1 MPKSKTSLNQILYDL
16 RRIAKH
22 REILTDK
29 KINAIYDTLKK
40 DLRSFLGESY
50 EKYADGDGRLYMSY
64 LDAQRKRAWFLNEI
78 VKNVDNIEP
87 LLQKEVSDLI
97 NTVYEKCYSGMA
109 DAVNKADTRAKLE
122 KMSKD
127 ISVQPDVLKQAV
139 NNNISKLTL
148 PLVMQKHRA
157 DIIYQIQQELSIG
170 LMNGDR
176 YETMAKRI
184 SERVSVSENKAK
196 SIVRTETHRN
206 VESGFLDCGEYIQ
219 DKLGD
224 SDLIYAVTWRTMKD
238 ERVRPQ
244 IRRKTKKGWKSG
256 YNKSGANHVQMEGQ
270 TVKVGEMFD
279 LGGGVTAKAPSKSG
293 VAAHDCNC
301 RCYLEYN
308 LMTAEEFA
316 KVTGKKVANGGNS
329 GIIKENGNKAI
340 TKITDNAIEKVPK
353 VDIPGFTDEQNIFI
367 QQQHKELL
375 KYARDNND
383 NKEVAF
389 VLRGDLSDRTVC
401 MGSDDRLDL
410 GSAAFGKGKDIVVM
424 HNHPRNSS
432 FSAVDISFFVEN
444 NNVSVLTIVKNN
456 GAVECISKSNEF
468 DLKLFKTEW
477 DRLIKKEKG
486 KINYDKVIA
495 KILSKTR
502 AGVIWNERV

>member
-29 KINAIYDTLKK
+29 KVNAIYDTLKK

-109 DAVNKADTRAKLE
+109 DAVNKADTRVKLE
-122 KMSKD
+122 KISKD

-238 ERVRPQ
+238 NRVRPQ

-270 TVKVGEMFD
+270 TVKAGEMFD
-279 LGGGVTAKAPSKSG
+279 LGGGVTAAAPSKSG

-316 KVTGKKVANGGNS
+316 KVTGKKVANDGNS
-329 GIIKENGNKAI
+329 GII
-340 TKITDNAIEKVPK
+340 
-353 VDIPGFTDEQNIFI
+353 
-367 QQQHKELL
+367 
-375 KYARDNND
+375 
-383 NKEVAF
+383 EV
-389 VLRGDLSDRTVC
+389 
-401 MGSDDRLDL
+401 
-410 GSAAFGKGKDIVVM
+410 
-424 HNHPRNSS
+424 
-432 FSAVDISFFVEN
+432 
-444 NNVSVLTIVKNN
+444 
-456 GAVECISKSNEF
+456 
-468 DLKLFKTEW
+468 
-477 DRLIKKEKG
+477 
-486 KINYDKVIA
+486 
-495 KILSKTR
+495 
-502 AGVIWNERV
+502 ER